1 MHFLSATEAVQC
13 VKSHDHIHISSVAQI
28 PHILLEALAERADRG
43 ELSDIHFHHSYSEGV
58 ALYADQRYDTVFV
71 DETFFVGPA
80 VRAAMKTHR
89 ADYIPTHLVDTQKLY
104 RKGVVKCDVAFIVV
118 SHPDDNGYVSLGGDV
133 VCTLGAIE
141 VAKTVIAV
149 VNKFVPFAFGDARI
163 SIDRIHYFV
172 RDNRPLE
179 YSAVTAP
186 TEVEQKLGEV
196 CADLIPFGACLQ
208 MGVGGL
214 PNALAV
220 ALKNHKHLGLHSEM
234 FADGVMELIKSGVI
248 DNSKKVIDC
257 GKSVSSFLLGS
268 PEVFKFVHE
277 NPDVLMMDIGY
288 TNSPATIAKNPNVA
302 SVNAAVQIDLTGQV
316 CADSVGTRIISGTG
330 GQLDFVEGAN
340 LSENGI
346 SIIALTSRTKDGLS
360 KIVPTLHIGAG
371 VVTPRAD
378 VNWIATEYG
387 AVNLYG
393 KGLKERAKLLI
404 SIAHPDDRE
413 RLERTAF
420 ERFGRI

>member
-1 MHFLSATEAVQC
+1 M
-13 VKSHDHIHISSVAQI
+13 
-28 PHILLEALAERADRG
+28 
-43 ELSDIHFHHSYSEGV
+43 
-58 ALYADQRYDTVFV
+58 
-71 DETFFVGPA
+71 
-80 VRAAMKTHR
+80 
-89 ADYIPTHLVDTQKLY
+89 
-104 RKGVVKCDVAFIVV
+104 
-118 SHPDDNGYVSLGGDV
+118 GGDV
-133 VCTLGAIE
+133 VCTLGAME
-141 VAKTVIAV
+141 AAKTIIAV
-149 VNKFVPFAFGDARI
+149 VNSFVPFAFGDARI

-179 YSAVTAP
+179 YSSVTVP

-208 MGVGGL
+208 MGVGSL

-220 ALKNHKHLGLHSEM
+220 ALKNHKYLGLHSEM
-234 FADGVMELIKSGVI
+234 FADGVMALIKSGVI
-248 DNSKKVIDC
+248 DNSRKVIDC
-257 GKSVSSFLLGS
+257 GNSVSSFLLGS
-268 PEVFKFVHE
+268 PEIFKFVHE

-288 TNSPATIAKNPNVA
+288 TNSPAIIAKKPNVA

-316 CADSVGTRIISGTG
+316 CADTVGTRIISDTG
-330 GQLDFVEGAN
+330 GQLDFVEVAN

-346 SIIALTSRTKDGLS
+346 SIIALTSRAKNGQS
-360 KIVPTLHIGAG
+360 KIVPTLHVGAG

-404 SIAHPDDRE
+404 SIAYPDDRGQ
-413 RLERTAF
+413 LERAAF